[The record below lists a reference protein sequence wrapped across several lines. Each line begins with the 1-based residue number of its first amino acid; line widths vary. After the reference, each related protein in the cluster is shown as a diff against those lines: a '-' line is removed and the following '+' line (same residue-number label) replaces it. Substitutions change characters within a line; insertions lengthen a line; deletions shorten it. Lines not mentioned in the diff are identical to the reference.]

1 MAALLN
7 QPDLNANGIP
17 GLFSKEGFDIAYN
30 QYQGHILEQL
40 NESTVGTCTA
50 PQLPTHTTLH
60 LPRPSFAPSLAHPR
74 TNSLPTQAPNTT
86 TSNPKAS
93 S

>member
-1 MAALLN
+1 MAPLLN
-7 QPDLNANGIP
+7 QTDLDTNGIP

-30 QYQGHILEQL
+30 QYQGHILQQL
-40 NESTVGTCTA
+40 NDSTVGMCTA
-50 PQLPTHTTLH
+50 ASYTHTTLH
-60 LPRPSFAPSLAHPR
+60 LPRLSFAPSLAHPR

-86 TSNPKAS
+86 TSTPKPS